1 MSDDYDEEQ
10 EEEEEEDLIDI
21 DVDSEDEG
29 NESIGRRGVL
39 RFMICCVMYK
49 LKY

>member
-10 EEEEEEDLIDI
+10 EEEEEEEDLIDI

-29 NESIGRRGVL
+29 NKSIGRRGGIKIYDSLCYV
-39 RFMICCVMYK
+39 
-49 LKY
+49 